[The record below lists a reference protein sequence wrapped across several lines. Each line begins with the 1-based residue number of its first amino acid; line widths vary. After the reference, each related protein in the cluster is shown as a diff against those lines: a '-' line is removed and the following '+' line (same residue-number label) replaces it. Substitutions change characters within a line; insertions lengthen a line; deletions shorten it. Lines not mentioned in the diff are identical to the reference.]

1 MKKKGWF
8 ITGVLCAAAFEAGMF
23 FLTVSVLDPVRNPGR
38 IVEAVVLLCLLGYCV
53 NHACVQYDRADGFVS
68 GSTGAARW
76 FCNTLFLGLVVMY
89 GTAAWMMVKG
99 SYASFALNVNG
110 RRTAMMVLTVLIA
123 LAMVLY
129 FRSGLRNRSRK
140 ARIRSLKN
148 ESSRYGRRYTMM
160 ITDSHQAMDGKHV
173 EVEGFV
179 HGTIRKGDSVTL
191 EYPGI
196 QTEKYKVLNLHV
208 GENSS
213 LSAGNNDV
221 KVVLSCP
228 YDEKKKIEKYTVLS
242 DLIAVHGRRDMNQ
255 TENPMLNGVIADY
268 GKYARDPAFQGV
280 LVYALMYSEFLVP
293 GKIVHGKNNGDIMD
307 PLTETS
313 DVGFPT
319 LSSRQNP
326 EMKILPV
333 FTDWDALSR
342 WQDMMKEADAVTV
355 TADFPM
361 AVELMRKGFQGFVVN
376 PFGPR
381 AFFLSDAFAE
391 SVMRMPGYREEMIQR
406 KEKQQ

>member
-1 MKKKGWF
+1 MKKKGWL
-8 ITGVLCAAAFEAGMF
+8 ITGVLCALVFEACMF
-23 FLTVSVLDPVRNPGR
+23 FLTIAWLNSANNPAQIG
-38 IVEAVVLLCLLGYCV
+38 EAAVLLCLSGFCV
-53 NHACVQYDRADGFVS
+53 NHACLQYDQADGFVS
-68 GSTGAARW
+68 GHKTFTRW
-76 FCNTLFLGLVVMY
+76 LGNTLFLGLLIMY
-89 GTAAWMMVKG
+89 GTSAVILVKE

-110 RRTAMMVLTVLIA
+110 RRTTMMILTVLIA
-123 LAMVLY
+123 MAMVMY
-129 FRSGLRNRSRK
+129 FRAGFRNRGRK
-140 ARIRSLKN
+140 ARIRYLKK

-160 ITDSHQAMDGKHV
+160 ITDSHPAADGKHV

-179 HGTIRKGDSVTL
+179 HGTIRRGDSITL
-191 EYPGI
+191 EYPGLEI
-196 QTEKYKVLNLHV
+196 EKYKVLNLHV

-213 LSAGNNDV
+213 LSVGDNDV
-221 KVVLSCP
+221 KVVINRP

-242 DLIAVHGRRDMNQ
+242 DLIPVHGRKDMNQ
-255 TENPMLNGVIADY
+255 TENPMLEGVIADY

-293 GKIVHGKNNGDIMD
+293 GKIVHGKTSGDIMD

-326 EMKILPV
+326 QMKILPV

-376 PFGPR
+376 PFGPQ

-391 SVMRMPGYREEMIQR
+391 SVMRMPGYREEMIER